1 MIELRYGENLDKA
14 KAVGIFPKEKDCY
27 EEIWCREDFDPPY
40 FRTWGTEFV
49 KTIDFGSHS
58 KFYYMVKIND

>member
-1 MIELRYGENLDKA
+1 MIELRHGENLDTA
-14 KAVGIFPKEKDCY
+14 KAVGIFPNEKHCY
-27 EEIWCREDFDPPY
+27 EEIWSRADSDIPY

-49 KTIDFGSHS
+49 KTIDYGSHS

>member
-1 MIELRYGENLDKA
+1 MIELRYGTNLDEA
-14 KAVGIFPKEKDCY
+14 KAIGIFPSEEDCY
-27 EEIWCREDFDPPY
+27 EEMWSRADSDIPY

-49 KTIDFGSHS
+49 KTVDYGSHS

>member
-1 MIELRYGENLDKA
+1 MIELRYGSNLDEA
-14 KAVGIFPKEKDCY
+14 QAVGIFPKEKDCY
-27 EEIWCREDFDPPY
+27 EEIWSREDFNPPY

-58 KFYYMVKIND
+58 QFYFIVKILD

>member
-1 MIELRYGENLDKA
+1 MIELRHGENLDTA
-14 KAVGIFPKEKDCY
+14 KAVGIFQNEHDCY
-27 EEIWCREDFDPPY
+27 TEMWDREGFDPPY

-49 KTIDFGSHS
+49 KTVDYGSHS